1 MTNQEEMPWPRKDVE
16 VFAAGKNP
24 LTNVDLQWLGTLF
37 EDQDILIAEG
47 FKVVADRAV
56 EALERGDEARHP
68 DMYFFPVAYLYRHY
82 LELSLKSLYRDTCCF
97 LNWEADAEVII
108 KHNLHKLW
116 NKTKDALCKCF
127 PQEPPSTLSDV
138 EKVVLQF
145 HSLDPRGQSFRY
157 AKDKK
162 GKPNLENTPRLI
174 DLRNLKNIMDAIANF
189 FNGCD
194 WALSEGT

>member
-1 MTNQEEMPWPRKDVE
+1 MTNQEDMPWPRKDAK
-16 VFAAGKNP
+16 VFAEGKNP

-82 LELSLKSLYRDTCCF
+82 LELSLKCLYRDACRF
-97 LNWEADAEVII
+97 LNGEVDAEVII

-116 NKTKDALCKCF
+116 NKTKDALSKSF
-127 PQEPPSTLSDV
+127 PQEPPSTLSNV

-145 HSLDPRGQSFRY
+145 HRLDPDGQSLRY
-157 AKDKK
+157 AKDTK
-162 GKPNLENTPRLI
+162 GKPNLADAPRLI
-174 DLRNLKNIMDAIANF
+174 GLGHARF
-189 FNGCD
+189 F
-194 WALSEGT
+194 L